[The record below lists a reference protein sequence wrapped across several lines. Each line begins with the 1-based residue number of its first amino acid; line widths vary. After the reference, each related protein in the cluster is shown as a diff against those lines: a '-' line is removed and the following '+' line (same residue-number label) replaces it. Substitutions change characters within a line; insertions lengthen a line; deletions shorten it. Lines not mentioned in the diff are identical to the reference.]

1 MKQTYAPT
9 DRLYEAAKEL
19 QKNDPNLP
27 FSEALKIA
35 AKAEDA
41 RRSTEHGKNSS
52 HDDEPEDWQAEL
64 DRRYDAAKAY
74 QEANP
79 DVSFEQAMIEAAKQA
94 DQENTTAFSQLHVMG
109 REQGKPATASESG
122 KVPYGALPGT
132 PVLRCIGFKDGKLQ
146 YATFPS

>member
-27 FSEALKIA
+27 FNEALNIA
-35 AKAEDA
+35 AKSEDA
-41 RRSTEHGKNSS
+41 RRSPEQGQNTSG
-52 HDDEPEDWQAEL
+52 DDEPEDWQAEL

-79 DVSFEQAMIEAAKQA
+79 EVSFEQAMIETARQA
-94 DQENTTAFSQLHVMG
+94 DQGNPTAFSRQTKMTADQLAEYDRKNAAKIAASQAEVEKARRDG
-109 REQGKPATASESG
+109 RLT
-122 KVPYGALPGT
+122 VHR
-132 PVLRCIGFKDGKLQ
+132 V
-146 YATFPS
+146 